1 MTTLKQKDHIILHQ
15 GSTRGDLPTAARVI
29 KITTT
34 EDMTEAMTFRTVTVD
49 LTEEVKEEDGE
60 LLKTGIRP
68 TEDSHLL
75 PTVVGRIQITFQS
88 SIIFTSLLLKQEAED
103 FLKPV
108 LELGYVCG
116 YYFFF
121 R

>member
-1 MTTLKQKDHIILHQ
+1 MGSELTTLKQKDHIILHQ

-29 KITTT
+29 KITT
-34 EDMTEAMTFRTVTVD
+34 EDMTEAMMFRTVTVD

-75 PTVVGRIQITFQS
+75 PAVVGRIQITFQS
-88 SIIFTSLLLKQEAED
+88 SIIFTSLLLKQEVED

-116 YYFFF
+116 
-121 R
+121 